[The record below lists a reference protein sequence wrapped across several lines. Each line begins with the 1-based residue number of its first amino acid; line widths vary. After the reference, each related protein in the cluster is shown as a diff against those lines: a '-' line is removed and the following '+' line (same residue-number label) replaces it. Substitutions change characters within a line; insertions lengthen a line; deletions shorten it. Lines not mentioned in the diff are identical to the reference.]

1 MVLYRVPNY
10 AEEKASQSLWSN
22 KDGPSSLGLLDI
34 IRQERRA
41 RSTDCFRSFQG
52 GQTQTGGHLRSPQ
65 QHQGRAVELVELEVA
80 IRYIHIEVRPAD
92 YAEIVA
98 LPIPSICG
106 CGDFSR
112 HSPELGI
119 RPVKRRS
126 GKSHLVSPLRAG
138 ARITSHGLTG
148 RCGSNCEVILAWCL
162 SVNWQS
168 HPRARIRI
176 ASMPRLSRAA
186 GKPGMRAA
194 LA

>member
-1 MVLYRVPNY
+1 MGVYSALCRVPDY

-22 KDGPSSLGLLDI
+22 KDGPSSLCLLDI

-41 RSTDCFRSFQG
+41 RSTECFRSFQG

-65 QHQGRAVELVELEVA
+65 QREGRAVELEVA

-112 HSPELGI
+112 HNPVLGKAGYAELGI
-119 RPVKRRS
+119 
-126 GKSHLVSPLRAG
+126 
-138 ARITSHGLTG
+138 TG
-148 RCGSNCEVILAWCL
+148 
-162 SVNWQS
+162 QS
-168 HPRARIRI
+168 
-176 ASMPRLSRAA
+176 
-186 GKPGMRAA
+186 
-194 LA
+194 